1 MRILVAED
9 SPTATMLLQGYL
21 AQWGHEM
28 VSCSNG
34 AEAWEILQQPDAPQ
48 LAILDWLMPEVDGI
62 EVCRRVRAVGGSMMP
77 YIIFVTSQDHEDD
90 IVVGLQEGADD
101 YVTKPFSKNELQARL
116 TVGTRVVGM
125 WNRLIEAERNR
136 VLMQTAGAAA
146 HEINNP
152 LAVMSGQIQLLLTK
166 PLDDDIKEKLQG
178 IRDAGTRVSEIV
190 NKMKSISEYVT
201 KPYTKG
207 TDIIDFGSEA
217 DK

>member
-1 MRILVAED
+1 MADHGYESGRLNLPFVGHATFGKAPPCTDWEAIDADVAVLGVPYDMGTQYRSGARFGPRGIREA
-9 SPTATMLLQGYL
+9 STLFSF
-21 AQWGHEM
+21 GHAG
-28 VSCSNG
+28 V
-34 AEAWEILQQPDAPQ
+34 
-48 LAILDWLMPEVDGI
+48 
-62 EVCRRVRAVGGSMMP
+62 
-77 YIIFVTSQDHEDD
+77 YDHEDD